1 MRDIVIKFL
10 QNNHFNQL
18 DTEFDFYTNSQNSEY
33 FILSQYSDKELHN
46 FFDDDKTSQI
56 IKEFE
61 RLSMKS
67 EYENIKKNTSL
78 FILVEVKNLKEAFED
93 EKFQRSILLIEEDY
107 YYFRKFIL
115 LYTQNGLS
123 DLRDKTT
130 KETLYNYLES
140 NIDAFEE
147 DMFYSDS
154 YFMAMEIGVKLPFFT
169 LPKRNDTYQ
178 SIENQYQ
185 DDKVELDNRLLEFY
199 TKVATDEILS
209 ESLKDISTDDEN
221 IFDLLQIGELLH
233 ENQKNFN

>member
-1 MRDIVIKFL
+1 MKNLIMNFL
-10 QNNHFNQL
+10 QNNQFYCVNASL
-18 DTEFDFYTNSQNSEY
+18 ELYTNQSKSEY
-33 FILSQYSDKELHN
+33 FILSQYSDEELHN
-46 FFDDDKTSQI
+46 FFDDDKTSKV

-61 RLSMKS
+61 RLSLNS

-78 FILVEVKNLKEAFED
+78 FILVEVDNLKEAFED

-115 LYTQNGLS
+115 LYTRNGVS

-130 KETLYNYLES
+130 NETLYKYLES

-147 DMFYSDS
+147 DMYFSES

-169 LPKRNDTYQ
+169 LPKRNDIYK

-185 DDKVELDNRLLEFY
+185 NDKDKLDNRLLEFY
-199 TKVATDEILS
+199 YKVTDEKLS
-209 ESLKDISTDDEN
+209 KSLKDISTDDK
-221 IFDLLQIGELLH
+221 IISDLLQIGELI
-233 ENQKNFN
+233 Q

>member
-18 DTEFDFYTNSQNSEY
+18 DTDFDFYTNSQYSEY
-33 FILSQYSDKELHN
+33 FIVSEYSPNELHN
-46 FFDDDKTSQI
+46 FFDDDKTSQV

-61 RLSMKS
+61 RLSVKS
-67 EYENIKKNTSL
+67 EHENIKKNTSL
-78 FILVEVKNLKEAFED
+78 FILVEVDNLKEAFED
-93 EKFQRSILLIEEDY
+93 EKIQRSILLIEEDY
-107 YYFRKFIL
+107 YYFRKFVL

-130 KETLYNYLES
+130 NEALYSYLES

-147 DMFYSDS
+147 DMFFSEL

-169 LPKRNDTYQ
+169 LPKRNDIYQ

-185 DDKVELDNRLLEFY
+185 DSKDELDNRLLEFY
-199 TKVATDEILS
+199 TKVTDEKLS
-209 ESLKDISTDDEN
+209 ESLKDISTNDKN
-221 IFDLLQIGELLH
+221 ISDLLQIGELL
-233 ENQKNFN
+233 Q

>member
-18 DTEFDFYTNSQNSEY
+18 DTELDFYTNPQNSEY
-33 FILSQYSDKELHN
+33 FILSRYSDEELHN
-46 FFDDDKTSQI
+46 FFDDDKTSQV

-61 RLSMKS
+61 RLSLKS
-67 EYENIKKNTSL
+67 EHENIKKNTSL
-78 FILVEVKNLKEAFED
+78 FILVEVDNLKEAFED

-115 LYTQNGLS
+115 LYTQKGIS
-123 DLRDKTT
+123 DLQDKTIN
-130 KETLYNYLES
+130 ETLYNYLES

-147 DMFYSDS
+147 DMFFSES

-169 LPKRNDTYQ
+169 PPKRNDSYQ

-185 DDKVELDNRLLEFY
+185 DDKDELDNRLLDFY
-199 TKVATDEILS
+199 TKVTDEILS

-221 IFDLLQIGELLH
+221 VSDLLQIGELLP
-233 ENQKNFN
+233 

>member
-18 DTEFDFYTNSQNSEY
+18 DTDFDFYTNSQYSEY
-33 FILSQYSDKELHN
+33 FIVSEYSPNELHN
-46 FFDDDKTSQI
+46 FFDDDKTSQV

-61 RLSMKS
+61 RLSVKS
-67 EYENIKKNTSL
+67 EHENIKKNTSL
-78 FILVEVKNLKEAFED
+78 FILVEVDNLKEAFED
-93 EKFQRSILLIEEDY
+93 EKIQRSILLIEEDY
-107 YYFRKFIL
+107 YYFRKFVL

-130 KETLYNYLES
+130 NEALYSYLES

-147 DMFYSDS
+147 DMFFSEL

-169 LPKRNDTYQ
+169 LPKRNDIYQ

-185 DDKVELDNRLLEFY
+185 DSKDELDNKLLEFY
-199 TKVATDEILS
+199 TKVTDEKLS
-209 ESLKDISTDDEN
+209 ESLKDISTDDKN
-221 IFDLLQIGELLH
+221 ISDLLQIGELL
-233 ENQKNFN
+233 Q